1 MCYESSSAP
10 YSHVTNGSRDYGE
23 VHDDWSSSRQTITYR
38 VARDKSRSAK
48 RQRVSVSWFC
58 EWPWSPRELC
68 DNLVRKK
75 PNPSVLIE
83 SSLQKL
89 TASGFS
95 KSARQENKNENLCW
109 SSTRRGVFRR
119 IYAQLPRWVHSFVV
133 TANKRKSPDFFVCSI
148 KIRHE
153 WRTKGQFA
161 RD

>member
-23 VHDDWSSSRQTITYR
+23 VHDDWSSSRRTITYR

-75 PNPSVLIE
+75 PNASVLIE

-95 KSARQENKNENLCW
+95 KSARQGNKKTKQKWKPLLKFY
-109 SSTRRGVFRR
+109 SSQRVSSHIRTASPVSTQFCGYGKQTKKPRLFR
-119 IYAQLPRWVHSFVV
+119 L
-133 TANKRKSPDFFVCSI
+133 
-148 KIRHE
+148 
-153 WRTKGQFA
+153 
-161 RD
+161 